1 MMYKK
6 QTDQSEAKLIQ
17 EEAEEGV
24 VNRRKSAKCCTEA
37 SSNDEKIYCSVTERY
52 FAQECPWKDIS

>member
-6 QTDQSEAKLIQ
+6 ETDQSEAKLIQ

-37 SSNDEKIYCSVTERY
+37 SSNDEKFT
-52 FAQECPWKDIS
+52 AL